1 MAEDRLGEVERIG
14 IDTFDSDPRSV
25 GGVRILRDPE
35 LYESLA
41 ALKEWPAA
49 WNKEPGSAAFRDQVL
64 GLGEQLNRNYA
75 WDVAP
80 HFALAAEVGDRA
92 WPIHTDWEGATFL
105 DPNLFTLWAP
115 LSHFGEPQLMLFHPE
130 VWPPP
135 HYGFSL
141 EKTGLYG
148 RTMHSDEIYRRFAT
162 SSGLGMVELALEEG
176 EVLAF
181 NASVPHCTHPLA
193 SPRRSSVNLRCP
205 ANLGTRAEPRV
216 RVNVTS
222 PYALALLREAEPCG
236 DSRFVREVDAR
247 KTPKGY
253 FEVGP
258 SVRHVE
264 RKVRARWIVNRIPG
278 LGRLRRLLF
287 RL

>member
-1 MAEDRLGEVERIG
+1 M
-14 IDTFDSDPRSV
+14 
-25 GGVRILRDPE
+25 
-35 LYESLA
+35 
-41 ALKEWPAA
+41 
-49 WNKEPGSAAFRDQVL
+49 
-64 GLGEQLNRNYA
+64 
-75 WDVAP
+75 
-80 HFALAAEVGDRA
+80 
-92 WPIHTDWEGATFL
+92 
-105 DPNLFTLWAP
+105 
-115 LSHFGEPQLMLFHPE
+115 
-130 VWPPP
+130 
-135 HYGFSL
+135 
-141 EKTGLYG
+141 
-148 RTMHSDEIYRRFAT
+148 
-162 SSGLGMVELALEEG
+162 
-176 EVLAF
+176 
-181 NASVPHCTHPLA
+181 
-193 SPRRSSVNLRCP
+193 
-205 ANLGTRAEPRV
+205 